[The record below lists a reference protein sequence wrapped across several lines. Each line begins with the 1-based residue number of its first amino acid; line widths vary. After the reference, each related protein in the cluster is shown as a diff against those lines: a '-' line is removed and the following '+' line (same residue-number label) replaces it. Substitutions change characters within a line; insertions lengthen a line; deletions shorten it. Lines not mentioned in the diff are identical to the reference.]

1 MKDHVDNSKEEPQA
15 GRLSMGYLALTALLV
30 MTFGTMIVFNVPNL
44 WPSAH
49 FLSFK
54 SSGDSSSYNFKLIS
68 STMVDGGSMPIA
80 YTCLA
85 SDGGISPPLK
95 WKNPPADTYQYILL
109 METDSYR
116 HDGVF
121 LTTRCDWA
129 IYGIP
134 ATSTAIKA
142 GNAGGIG
149 VPGGTYPG
157 DEMHI
162 YNPPCPSGS
171 GNKTY
176 YFTVYALSGDLTTVI
191 TDDEGADTGPNLVA
205 AAEDA
210 GMILDTA
217 KLSVS
222 FCKFSDSQEQC
233 TEEYI
238 RESEGRS

>member
-1 MKDHVDNSKEEPQA
+1 MEALVDNSKESPQVSRFST
-15 GRLSMGYLALTALLV
+15 GSIALTAALAV
-30 MTFGTMIVFNVPNL
+30 MALFGTIIALNTLNMWPNT
-44 WPSAH
+44 H

-54 SSGDSSSYNFKLIS
+54 SSEDSTSYNFKLVS
-68 STMVDGGSMPIA
+68 ETMIDGGSMPIT

-95 WKNPPADTYQYILL
+95 WKNPPADTYQYMLL
-109 METDSYR
+109 MQTDSYR
-116 HDGVF
+116 HDGLF

-134 ATSTAIKA
+134 STSTAIKA
-142 GNAGGIG
+142 GNAGGLGI
-149 VPGGTYPG
+149 PGGTYPG

-191 TDDEGADTGPNLVA
+191 SDEEGADTGPNLVA

-222 FCKFSDSQEQC
+222 FCKYSDSQEQC

-238 RESEGRS
+238 REHSG